1 MAAKR
6 KNASIDRQKGSMQ
19 QAEPIS
25 PSDRRAVQTLLS
37 ALTPLSDL
45 RDRPIP
51 LPFAVVFLSV
61 VLNEGQP
68 VGRYAKDLNIT
79 RFATFKYIQSIGD
92 RGRHNTAGLGLV
104 TIKRGYRV
112 KTAVV
117 LTDKGRA
124 VAAQVF
130 GRLRGARADKKPIS
144 RSNPHA
150 RVKTDVAF
158 EKEPREPLVQSN
170 RRPSA

>member
-1 MAAKR
+1 MAAEGKVANINR
-6 KNASIDRQKGSMQ
+6 REDWTT
-19 QAEPIS
+19 QAESIS
-25 PSDRRAVQTLLS
+25 PGDRRAIQTLLS

-68 VGRYAKDLNIT
+68 VGSYAKVLNIT
-79 RFATFKYIQSIGD
+79 RYAAFKYIQSIGD
-92 RGRHNTAGLGLV
+92 RGRHNASGLGLI
-104 TIKRGYRV
+104 TIKRGFRV

-124 VAAQVF
+124 VAAQVI
-130 GRLRGARADKKPIS
+130 GRLRGTRA
-144 RSNPHA
+144 
-150 RVKTDVAF
+150 
-158 EKEPREPLVQSN
+158 
-170 RRPSA
+170 

>member
-1 MAAKR
+1 MAAEGKA
-6 KNASIDRQKGSMQ
+6 ASIDRQEGWMQ

-25 PSDRRAVQTLLS
+25 PSDRRAVQILLS
-37 ALTPLSDL
+37 ALAPLSDL

-68 VGRYAKDLNIT
+68 VGRYAKDLNMT
-79 RFATFKYIQSIGD
+79 RYAMFKYIRSIGD
-92 RGRHNTAGLGLV
+92 RGRHNAAGLELV

-130 GRLRGARADKKPIS
+130 GRLRGIRARKKTAQQTKS
-144 RSNPHA
+144 
-150 RVKTDVAF
+150 
-158 EKEPREPLVQSN
+158 L
-170 RRPSA
+170 RPNQN

>member
-1 MAAKR
+1 MAAEGKA
-6 KNASIDRQKGSMQ
+6 ASIDRRQGWMQ
-19 QAEPIS
+19 AAEPIS
-25 PSDRRAVQTLLS
+25 PGDRRAVQTLLS

-68 VGRYAKDLNIT
+68 VGKYAKELNMTRYAM
-79 RFATFKYIQSIGD
+79 FKYIRSIGD
-92 RGRHNTAGLGLV
+92 CGSHNAAGLGLV

-117 LTDKGRA
+117 LTDKGRT
-124 VAAQVF
+124 VAARVF
-130 GRLRGARADKKPIS
+130 DRLRGTRAHKKTKQPIEPS
-144 RSNPHA
+144 RA
-150 RVKTDVAF
+150 GQD
-158 EKEPREPLVQSN
+158 
-170 RRPSA
+170 

>member
-1 MAAKR
+1 MITWR
-6 KNASIDRQKGSMQ
+6 KGATI
-19 QAEPIS
+19 AETADPIS

-68 VGRYAKDLNIT
+68 VGSYAKDLNIT
-79 RFATFKYIQSIGD
+79 RFATFKYVQSIGN
-92 RGRHNTAGLGLV
+92 RGRHNAAGLGLV

-124 VAAQVF
+124 VAEQVI
-130 GRLRGARADKKPIS
+130 GRLRGTRAHTK
-144 RSNPHA
+144 
-150 RVKTDVAF
+150 KTD
-158 EKEPREPLVQSN
+158 
-170 RRPSA
+170 

>member
-1 MAAKR
+1 MSADR
-6 KNASIDRQKGSMQ
+6 KTSSADRQEDWRQ
-19 QAEPIS
+19 QIS
-25 PSDRRAVQTLLS
+25 PSDRKAIQTLLS
-37 ALTPLSDL
+37 ALKPISDL

-68 VGRYAKDLNIT
+68 VGWYAKELNMT
-79 RFATFKYIQSIGD
+79 RFAAFKYIRSIGH
-92 RGRHNTAGLGLV
+92 RAENNAAGLRLV

-124 VAAQVF
+124 VAAQVV
-130 GRLRGARADKKPIS
+130 GRLRDTRAHKKTPQPIE
-144 RSNPHA
+144 RS
-150 RVKTDVAF
+150 
-158 EKEPREPLVQSN
+158 
-170 RRPSA
+170 SAGQN

>member
-1 MAAKR
+1 MGADR
-6 KNASIDRQKGSMQ
+6 KTSSADRQEHWMQ

-25 PSDRRAVQTLLS
+25 PRDRKAVETLLS
-37 ALTPLSDL
+37 ALTPISDL

-68 VGRYAKDLNIT
+68 VGSYAKDLNMT
-79 RFATFKYIQSIGD
+79 RYAAFKYIRSIGD

-104 TIKRGYRV
+104 TIRRGFRV

-117 LTDKGRA
+117 LTDKGRT

-130 GRLRGARADKKPIS
+130 GRLRGARKKIGQVIEPS
-144 RSNPHA
+144 RA
-150 RVKTDVAF
+150 GQD
-158 EKEPREPLVQSN
+158 
-170 RRPSA
+170 

>member
-6 KNASIDRQKGSMQ
+6 KATRTDRREGWMQ
-19 QAEPIS
+19 EAEPIS
-25 PSDRRAVQTLLS
+25 LGDRKAVQTLLS
-37 ALTPLSDL
+37 ALTPISDL
-45 RDRPIP
+45 RERPIP

-68 VGRYAKDLNIT
+68 VGRYATDLNMT
-79 RFATFKYIQSIGD
+79 RFAMFKYLRSIGD
-92 RGRHNTAGLGLV
+92 RGRHNAAGLGLV
-104 TIKRGYRV
+104 AINPGYQV

-130 GRLRGARADKKPIS
+130 ARLRGTRAHK
-144 RSNPHA
+144 
-150 RVKTDVAF
+150 KTD
-158 EKEPREPLVQSN
+158 
-170 RRPSA
+170 